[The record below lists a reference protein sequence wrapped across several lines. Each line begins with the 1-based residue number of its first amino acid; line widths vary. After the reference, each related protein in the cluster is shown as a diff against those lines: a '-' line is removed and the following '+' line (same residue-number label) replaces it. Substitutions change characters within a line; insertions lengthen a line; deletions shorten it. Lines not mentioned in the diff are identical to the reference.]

1 MNIETIIAAV
11 VAVFASTGFWQFVQY
26 KAQATDRAKDALT
39 QGVLSLLHNR
49 IYELAREAIKRGGI
63 TEDELDELEN
73 LYRPYKALG
82 GNGTGC
88 QLYERAKK
96 LPLISDTEVE

>member
-1 MNIETIIAAV
+1 MNVEVIITAA
-11 VAVFASTGFWQFVQY
+11 VAVFASTGFWQFVMS
-26 KAQATDRAKDALT
+26 RAEKKDSEKDALT

-49 IYELAREAIKRGGI
+49 LYELAREAIRRNGI

-73 LYRPYKALG
+73 LYRPYKQLG

-96 LPLISDTEVE
+96 LPLISETEV